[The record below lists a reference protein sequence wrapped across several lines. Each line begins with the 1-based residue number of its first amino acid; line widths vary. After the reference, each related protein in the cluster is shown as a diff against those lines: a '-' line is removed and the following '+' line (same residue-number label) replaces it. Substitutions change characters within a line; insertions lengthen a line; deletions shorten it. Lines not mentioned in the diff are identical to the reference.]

1 MTAAVYTLSE
11 FVRECQAIT
20 DLRQEAERTIAD
32 IVGPLE
38 RIISRNDCLADLEPN
53 GSADP
58 ERGFVIHRAKN
69 LSILA
74 VVWPEGSGAPVHNH
88 NGWAMEGVISG
99 VEVNRNFTRTDDGA
113 RPWVATLEET
123 PSTEVRTGQTTVLA
137 EPPSDIHAVSIP
149 EGKTLA
155 IHVYGVDIVS
165 EWRYGFD
172 LESGE
177 VTPFHGRTAGL
188 GGLRG
193 S

>member
-1 MTAAVYTLSE
+1 M
-11 FVRECQAIT
+11 
-20 DLRQEAERTIAD
+20 
-32 IVGPLE
+32 
-38 RIISRNDCLADLEPN
+38 
-53 GSADP
+53 
-58 ERGFVIHRAKN
+58 
-69 LSILA
+69 
-74 VVWPEGSGAPVHNH
+74 
-88 NGWAMEGVISG
+88 
-99 VEVNRNFTRTDDGA
+99 GA

-123 PSTEVRTGQTTVLA
+123 PSTEVRTGQTTFLA

-165 EWRYGFD
+165 QWRFGFD
-172 LESGE
+172 LESGK